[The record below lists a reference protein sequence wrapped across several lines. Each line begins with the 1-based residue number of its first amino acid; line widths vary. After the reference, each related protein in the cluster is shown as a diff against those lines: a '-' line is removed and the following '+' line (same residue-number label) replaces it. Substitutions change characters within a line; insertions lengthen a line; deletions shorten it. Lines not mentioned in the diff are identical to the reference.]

1 MITVLE
7 SIKLSTQFLTEKG
20 IESPRTNA
28 EILLANILN
37 CKRLD
42 LYMLFDRPLT
52 EVEIQHYREYL
63 KRRGT
68 FEPLQ
73 YITGKVEFYGIE
85 ILVDRS
91 VLIPRPETEL
101 LVENIIKQCSVKNI
115 LSILDIGCGSG
126 NISIALAYNLSSA
139 KITAT
144 DISDE
149 ALKIGIQNAKQNNV
163 ADKINFRKHDI
174 LKNDLDS
181 FQNFDIIVSNPPY
194 VSKENYSTLQK
205 EIINFEPR
213 SAVTDELD
221 GYTFFIVIAEKAYK
235 KLNDNGK
242 LFFEIA
248 EGQSDEVVQIMSAN
262 NFTNIEVIKDY
273 QRIDRIVYG
282 ELNESRSSKG

>member
-20 IESPRTNA
+20 IDSPRANA
-28 EILLANILN
+28 EILLADILN

-42 LYMLFDRPLT
+42 LYLLFDRPLT
-52 EVEIQHYREYL
+52 EFELQRYREYL

-91 VLIPRPETEL
+91 VLIPRPETEI
-101 LVENIIKQCSVKNI
+101 LVENIIKQCSAKTK

-126 NISIALAYNLSSA
+126 NISIALAFNLTSA
-139 KITAT
+139 KITST

-149 ALKIGIQNAKQNNV
+149 AIKIASQNAEQNNV
-163 ADKINFRKHDI
+163 ADKITFVKHDI
-174 LKNDLDS
+174 LKEDLIS
-181 FQNFDIIVSNPPY
+181 FQSFDIIVSNPPY
-194 VSKENYSTLQK
+194 VSKENFLSLQK
-205 EIINFEPR
+205 EITSFEPR
-213 SAVTDELD
+213 VAVTDEKD
-221 GYTFFIVIAEKAYK
+221 GYTFFRVIAEKASK
-235 KLNDNGK
+235 KLNDKGK

-248 EGQSDEVVQIMSAN
+248 EGQSNEVVQIMSTK
-262 NFTNIEVIKDY
+262 NFTNIEIFQDY
-273 QRIDRIVYG
+273 QSIDRIVYG
-282 ELNESRSSKG
+282 ELK

>member
-20 IESPRTNA
+20 IDSPRANA
-28 EILLANILN
+28 EILLADILN

-42 LYMLFDRPLT
+42 LYLLFDRPLT
-52 EVEIQHYREYL
+52 EFELQRYREYL

-91 VLIPRPETEL
+91 VLIPRPETEI
-101 LVENIIKQCSVKNI
+101 LVENIIKQCSAKTK

-126 NISIALAYNLSSA
+126 NISIALAFNLTSA
-139 KITAT
+139 KITST

-149 ALKIGIQNAKQNNV
+149 AIKIASQNAEQNNV
-163 ADKINFRKHDI
+163 ADKITFVKHDI
-174 LKNDLDS
+174 LKEDLDNFKS
-181 FQNFDIIVSNPPY
+181 FDIIVSNPPY
-194 VSKENYSTLQK
+194 VSKEKFSSLQK
-205 EIINFEPR
+205 EITNFEPR
-213 SAVTDELD
+213 VAVTDEKD
-221 GYTFFIVIAEKAYK
+221 GYTFFRVIAEKASK
-235 KLNDNGK
+235 KLNDKGK

-248 EGQSDEVVQIMSAN
+248 EGQSNEVVQIMSTK
-262 NFTNIEVIKDY
+262 NFTNIEIIKDY
-273 QRIDRIVYG
+273 QGIDRIVYG
-282 ELNESRSSKG
+282 ELK

>member
-20 IESPRTNA
+20 IDSPRANA
-28 EILLANILN
+28 EILLADILN

-42 LYMLFDRPLT
+42 LYLLFDRPLT
-52 EVEIQHYREYL
+52 EFELQRYREYL

-91 VLIPRPETEL
+91 VLIPRPETEI
-101 LVENIIKQCSVKNI
+101 LVENIIKQCSAKTK

-126 NISIALAYNLSSA
+126 NISIALAFNLTSA
-139 KITAT
+139 KITST

-149 ALKIGIQNAKQNNV
+149 AIKIASQNAEQNNV
-163 ADKINFRKHDI
+163 ADKITFVKHDI
-174 LKNDLDS
+174 LKEDLVNFKS
-181 FQNFDIIVSNPPY
+181 FDIIVSNPPY
-194 VSKENYSTLQK
+194 VSKEKFSSLQK
-205 EIINFEPR
+205 EITNFEPR
-213 SAVTDELD
+213 VAVTDEKD
-221 GYTFFIVIAEKAYK
+221 GYTFFRVIAEKASK
-235 KLNDNGK
+235 KLNDKGK

-248 EGQSDEVVQIMSAN
+248 EGQSNEVVQIMSTK
-262 NFTNIEVIKDY
+262 NFTNIEIFQDY
-273 QRIDRIVYG
+273 QSIDRIVYG
-282 ELNESRSSKG
+282 ELK